1 MTKDNSDLSPAE
13 LAALVR
19 ANMVASTGPMDLSEI
34 IDLDRFEQMLIS
46 EIREHRLKGVPNVMP
61 ASTTKN

>member
-1 MTKDNSDLSPAE
+1 MSKNKPDLSPAE
-13 LAALVR
+13 IAALVR
-19 ANMVASTGPMDLSEI
+19 ARMVASTGPMDLSEI
-34 IDLDRFEQMLIS
+34 IDLDRFEQMLVS